1 MVWREAKVRIPQ
13 TMWIA
18 EGDYME
24 RTRCIIGRTYRLSVD
39 GVEHNVTLITA
50 EDDTARVLI
59 QNHSIDMSLNGFT
72 RRKKM
77 YSQAVPVRVVPLS
90 ELQEI
95 EEPKTKRGLTGW
107 SHVK

>member
-1 MVWREAKVRIPQ
+1 MAS
-13 TMWIA
+13 
-18 EGDYME
+18 ME
-24 RTRCIIGRTYRLSVD
+24 KNIYKIGRTYRLSVD
-39 GVEHNVTLITA
+39 GTEHDVTLITT
-50 EDDTARVLI
+50 EGDTARVLV

-77 YSQAVPVRVVPLS
+77 YSQSVPVRMVPLS

-95 EEPKTKRGLTGW
+95 EAPKTKRGLTGW